1 MKLISLDSLEAGKTL
16 GRPIYNEKGTLLLS
30 AGAAVSA
37 LYVRRLKEMGY
48 TSVYV
53 HEKGYEDI
61 EVKDVISEKTRIEAV
76 STISETF
83 DAVRASDTRSDKVS
97 LDRQKV
103 SGVAGKIVDDL
114 IGAGDQ
120 IMDLIDLKSFDN
132 YTFMHSVNVSV
143 LTMLTAVN
151 TGKFTTMELRDM
163 AMAALLFDIGKAH
176 IPIEIVQ
183 KKGKLNPDE
192 FARMKRHTKIGYE
205 ILLHKSS
212 MKPQIASVAL
222 QHHESFNGTGYPN
235 GLSGEKIHIWSRYT
249 ALADVYDS
257 LTSDRSY
264 KRKLPPLVGLE
275 YLELGR
281 GTLFDPDCM
290 DNFVRHIAHY
300 PAASTVLL
308 NTGERGVVVANNN
321 QQLNRPLVRVLTTPD
336 GKDLD
341 KPFEIDLAKQTEYSI
356 QSVQV

>member
-1 MKLISLDSLEAGKTL
+1 MKLISLDSLEPGKEL
-16 GRPIYNEKGTLLLS
+16 GRPIYNEKGTLLLG
-30 AGAAVSA
+30 AGVAVSA
-37 LYVRRLKEMGY
+37 RYIRRLKEMGY

-61 EVKDVISEKTRIEAV
+61 EVNDVISDKTRMEAV

-83 DAVRASDTRSDKVS
+83 DLIRESGTRSDKVT
-97 LDRQKV
+97 LDRTRV
-103 SGVAGKIVDDL
+103 SNVADKIVDDL
-114 IGAGDQ
+114 VNTGDQ

-143 LTMLTAVN
+143 LTVLTAVN
-151 TGKFTTMELRDM
+151 VGKFTTLELRDM
-163 AMAALLFDIGKAH
+163 AMAALLLDIGKAH

-183 KKGKLNPDE
+183 KKGRLNPDE
-192 FARMKRHTKIGYE
+192 FARMRKHTSIGYE

-212 MKPQIASVAL
+212 MKPLIASVAL
-222 QHHESFNGTGYPN
+222 QHHEYYNGTGYPN
-235 GLSGEKIHIWSRYT
+235 ALVGEKIHIWSRYT

-264 KRKLPPLVGLE
+264 KRRVPPLVGLE
-275 YLELGR
+275 YLKLGR
-281 GTLFDPDCM
+281 GSHFDPVCLDHFI
-290 DNFVRHIAHY
+290 NNIAPY

-308 NTGERGVVVANNN
+308 STGETAVVVANDTRKID
-321 QQLNRPLVRVLTTPD
+321 RPLVRVLFTPD
-336 GKDLD
+336 GKEIE
-341 KPFEIDLAKQTEYSI
+341 KPYEIDLAKETKITI